1 MDNKNT
7 EENNNNNKK
16 QNTIIYAIL
25 AFLFLYFFNSLAIGF
40 SYTPEKPFIRGFTE
54 IVDTVVINRIRTK
67 RQVLVFLFLIIIF
80 FLIVF

>member
-25 AFLFLYFFNSLAIGF
+25 AFLFLYG
-40 SYTPEKPFIRGFTE
+40 SYDYRS
-54 IVDTVVINRIRTK
+54 N
-67 RQVLVFLFLIIIF
+67 
-80 FLIVF
+80 